1 MNTVKTIEKQQSYY
15 GDEPSN
21 LLSSNPESFKN
32 KAIIVG
38 KTSEDNDLLTN
49 AKVVILLK
57 H

>member
-1 MNTVKTIEKQQSYY
+1 MNTVKTIEKQQNYY

-21 LLSSNPESFKN
+21 PLSSNPESFKN

>member
-1 MNTVKTIEKQQSYY
+1 MNTVKTIEKQQNYY

-21 LLSSNPESFKN
+21 PLSSNPESFKN

-49 AKVVILLK
+49 GKVVILLK